1 MSNLVAYFQSEE
13 LAHRA
18 LDRYLGFA
26 NDRDWRIIG
35 DGGKLQLY
43 DWASQAFDPATPADD
58 ALDAFRRMYSAVA
71 GWPGVQRGGSLAPA
85 EEVFTVLRSPA
96 HRFLYDGSITLARLK
111 HPTPEATALEEFL
124 PLVQFLKPT
133 QRYPWM
139 AVTKVMHFVNPGLF
153 PIWDTDVLWNKVM
166 WPGPAE
172 GNASFRRAYQSFCK
186 EHEFHVLENGA
197 VFVHNYVL
205 WAAHHIQQ
213 ADDSFMAWFEEWMQQ
228 RFPNDIPKYSSARRL
243 RSLYATAFEFVAIGA
258 AYLELRI

>member
-26 NDRDWRIIG
+26 NDRDWRIVG

-43 DWASQAFDPATPADD
+43 DWAGHAFDPTTPADD
-58 ALDAFRRMYSAVA
+58 ALDAFRRMYCTVKNWAK
-71 GWPGVQRGGSLAPA
+71 RGGGTFALA
-85 EEVFTVLRSPA
+85 EDVFEVLRRPTA
-96 HRFLYDGSITLARLK
+96 GFLYDGKMSLANLQYGSS
-111 HPTPEATALEEFL
+111 EAEALADFL
-124 PLVQFLKPT
+124 PQLWIVKRNKSF
-133 QRYPWM
+133 PWM
-139 AVTKVMHFVNPGLF
+139 AVSKVMHFVSPGLF

-166 WPGPAE
+166 YG
-172 GNASFRRAYQSFCK
+172 ASKHSAAPFRQDYESFCGQ
-186 EHEFHVLENGA
+186 HEFHVLENGA

-213 ADDSFMAWFEEWMQQ
+213 ADDSFMAWFEGWMQQ